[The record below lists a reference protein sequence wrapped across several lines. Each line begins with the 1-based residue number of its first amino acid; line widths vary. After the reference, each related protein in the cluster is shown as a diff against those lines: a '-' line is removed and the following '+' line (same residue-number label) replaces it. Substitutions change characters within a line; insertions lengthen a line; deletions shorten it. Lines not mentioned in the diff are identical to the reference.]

1 MSSTDVTHPISSAT
15 VLWWLISR
23 DQAASPTVTVKH
35 LPNRHGGAANRT
47 TAARSSSGMRPDPAG
62 SHEAHLLIPDVG
74 LAAANGVASPCQAAA
89 AACFLRSWARS

>member
-35 LPNRHGGAANRT
+35 LPNRHGARRTDDGGAQFVRHEAGSR
-47 TAARSSSGMRPDPAG
+47 G